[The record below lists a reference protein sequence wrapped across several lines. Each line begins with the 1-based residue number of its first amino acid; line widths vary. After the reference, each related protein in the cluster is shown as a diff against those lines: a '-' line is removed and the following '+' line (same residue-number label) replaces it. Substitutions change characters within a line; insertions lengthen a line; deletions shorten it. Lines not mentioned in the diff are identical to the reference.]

1 MRERLKIA
9 STTEPPTR
17 PSQNDWMKE
26 FKVSSQVNKYDGI
39 DRARAM
45 MAQWE
50 EGRTESIW
58 KTFVDNIKLVT
69 NF

>member
-1 MRERLKIA
+1 MNISK
-9 STTEPPTR
+9 TTYPTKSI
-17 PSQNDWMKE
+17 SQNDWMKE
-26 FKVSSQVNKYDGI
+26 FRVSSQVNKYDGV

-50 EGRTESIW
+50 EGKTESVW
-58 KTFVDNIKLVT
+58 KTFVNSIKLVT